1 MKNKHAITVT
11 LSTQYIGMGFIE
23 EKTGTTFD
31 PSNKFYPIELSLKH
45 DLSKIKEL
53 IHDGTLVLIDA
64 PEDFDLG
71 EAPQTVEHA
80 TIEALK
86 AEIAAL
92 KAELAESKKEVKAA
106 PKAKAKTAPKAKAEV
121 AEEKAE

>member
-1 MKNKHAITVT
+1 MKNKHAITVA

-53 IHDGTLVLIDA
+53 IHEGTLVLIDA
-64 PEDFDLG
+64 PEGFDLG
-71 EAPQTVEHA
+71 EAPKTVDEA
-80 TIEALK
+80 TIVALEE
-86 AEIAAL
+86 EIASL
-92 KAELAESKKEVKAA
+92 KAELAELKKPA
-106 PKAKAKTAPKAKAEV
+106 PKAKAKPKAKAEVKEEV